1 MQEIHVFQK
10 VSSPL
15 VPVACETTPPDCHFL
30 HRWLESNSLEARHLT
45 PMDAL
50 GPTAVP
56 HTAKHVP
63 VLNKHVTAKVFDGIL
78 PLAHVSHDHQVTL
91 INPKG
96 VDLSA
101 YQHQLQQQSQT
112 YWHRLTR
119 LAWTAIPEERRGEV
133 GRKCGVP
140 EGEPPPYKQH
150 RAVLRDVMAELGW
163 LHPQKDFDLLEAELA
178 VTESYQQQVQALQEE
193 DQAVGVASLGS
204 THSSESS
211 LTVLM
216 DQLQRHTS
224 PVDVG
229 RRGRGP
235 QRRPRG
241 KVIARSIIDGFY
253 YPGEMLVADPNP
265 NGTERLYMCLQLC

>member
-1 MQEIHVFQK
+1 
-10 VSSPL
+10 
-15 VPVACETTPPDCHFL
+15 
-30 HRWLESNSLEARHLT
+30 
-45 PMDAL
+45 MDAL

-63 VLNKHVTAKVFDGIL
+63 VLNKHVTAKVFEGVL

-112 YWHRLTR
+112 YWHRLTH

-133 GRKCGVP
+133 GRKCGVM
-140 EGEPPPYKQH
+140 EGEVPPYKQH
-150 RAVLRDVMAELGW
+150 RTVLRDVVAELGW
-163 LHPQKDFDLLEAELA
+163 PRPQEDFDLLEAELA
-178 VTESYQQQVQALQEE
+178 VSESYQQQAQALQEE
-193 DQAVGVASLGS
+193 DQEVGVANLGS
-204 THSSESS
+204 TYS
-211 LTVLM
+211 LEGSLEAH
-216 DQLQRHTS
+216 LKHHTS

-235 QRRPRG
+235 QKKPRG
-241 KVIARSIIDGFY
+241 KVIARSNIDGFY
-253 YPGEMLVADPNP
+253 YPGELSCDPA
-265 NGTERLYMCLQLC
+265 QS